1 MSASGHEMFLV
12 ERRFSP
18 AMCQHLTVVSEAKSE
33 NQDLNR
39 ILGEGRNDW
48 FIATFSVPRIV
59 TGAEEY

>member
-12 ERRFSP
+12 EQRLSP

-39 ILGEGRNDW
+39 ILGEGRNDS